1 MIPNL
6 NDNAYGT
13 TTLTLPSERE
23 LVITHEFNAPRKLV
37 YEALT
42 TPEHVKN
49 WYGPRVMKMV
59 SCEMDVRVGGKWR
72 FVTLAPDGSEHA
84 FSGEYREVVAP
95 ERIVNTERY
104 EPMAEHEYV
113 ATLTLEDRGGKTFL
127 RNVLSYQ
134 SQEDRDGHVNS
145 GMEPGMRETY
155 QRLDEV
161 LAAMVEQEN

>member
-6 NDNAYGT
+6 NDT
-13 TTLTLPSERE
+13 TTLTLPSARE

-37 YEALT
+37 YAALT

-59 SCEMDVRVGGKWR
+59 SCVMDVRVGGKWR

-84 FSGEYREVVAP
+84 FSGEYHEIVP
-95 ERIVNTERY
+95 LERIVNTERY
-104 EPMAEHEYV
+104 EPMAEHEYL
-113 ATLTLEDRGGKTFL
+113 ATLTLEERGGKTFL

-134 SQEDRDGHVNS
+134 SQADRDGHVNS

-155 QRLDEV
+155 QRLDEL
-161 LAAMVEQEN
+161 LAEMVEQEQ